1 MLQLNKK
8 HKKGSS
14 LIEVII
20 VLAIVSFTIIASM
33 ALVARTRLEI
43 KNNEIQDN
51 ANEILLKALE
61 ALKSP
66 SKVVL
71 TQDPSL
77 TGVGPYYFS
86 LKVEQDGTYV
96 LEYKRAG
103 SFTALPKTDGSFDFS
118 KICTDQ
124 NPFHVTD
131 GRSFN
136 YCQMVEIS
144 PILKAGISR
153 ELYKVST
160 TIIYQTSNEAK
171 SETLISYRY
180 GSFTKK

>member
-1 MLQLNKK
+1 MFQTTKNKY
-8 HKKGSS
+8 KKAAS

-51 ANEILLKALE
+51 ANEVLLKALE

-71 TQDPSL
+71 ENSPSL
-77 TGVGPYYFS
+77 TGVGPYFFS
-86 LKVEQDGTYV
+86 LKEDQNGNY
-96 LEYKRAG
+96 LLKYQYPG
-103 SFTALPKTDGSFDFS
+103 QFTSLPKTDNTFEFNQ
-118 KICTDQ
+118 ICTSSNAFYLTNGQ
-124 NPFHVTD
+124 T
-131 GRSFN
+131 FN
-136 YCQMVEIS
+136 YCQQVEIS
-144 PILKAGISR
+144 PIIRAGVTR

-160 TIIYQTSNEAK
+160 TIIYQTSTESK

-180 GSFTKK
+180 GSFAK